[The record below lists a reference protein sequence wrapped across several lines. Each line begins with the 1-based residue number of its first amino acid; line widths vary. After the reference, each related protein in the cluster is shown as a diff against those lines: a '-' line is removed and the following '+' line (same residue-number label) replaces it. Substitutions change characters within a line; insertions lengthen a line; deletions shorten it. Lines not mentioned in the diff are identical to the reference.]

1 MQRFRHLHRHQFGR
15 ALGLVFAYSL
25 VLNALLLPLRSLAD
39 IRPDHP
45 FLICAT
51 GTDINSLPSKE
62 TDRQESDQAVPNH
75 GCEIGCLMQGLATVP
90 AVPDTFISRLTVK
103 NLAAVLTPKRN
114 FAYDPFAGPILSRGK
129 APGAPPI
136 V

>member
-1 MQRFRHLHRHQFGR
+1 MQRFRHLRGHQFGR
-15 ALGLVFAYSL
+15 ALGLVFAYIL
-25 VLNALLLPLRSLAD
+25 VLNALLLPLRSLAETL
-39 IRPDHP
+39 PDHP
-45 FLICAT
+45 FLICAI
-51 GTDINSLPSKE
+51 GADINTLQSIE
-62 TDRQESDQAVPNH
+62 ADRQESGQALPHH

-90 AVPDTFISRLTVK
+90 AALDTFISRLTVK